1 MTMIRDPAEETSAGP
16 RRARGATH
24 HHPRYRELAGAST
37 LRPLGDKEA
46 QPMLVGRRSECEQ
59 LDRLLTR
66 SRAWHGE
73 AIVVHGDAGIGKT
86 ALLESRR

>member
-1 MTMIRDPAEETSAGP
+1 
-16 RRARGATH
+16 
-24 HHPRYRELAGAST
+24 
-37 LRPLGDKEA
+37 
-46 QPMLVGRRSECEQ
+46 MLVGRRSECEQ